1 MQVPKPDVQE
11 TLAQF
16 LLRVVWESSHLF
28 ERTSSAFSVPS
39 GCFLEMPTDR
49 GQDGSKA
56 AAAGESTVAAG
67 FLCLIAVGSLG
78 VLV

>member
-1 MQVPKPDVQE
+1 MQVPTPDVQG

-28 ERTSSAFSVPS
+28 KRTSSGFSGHS
-39 GCFLEMPTDR
+39 SYFLEMPTHR
-49 GQDGSKA
+49 EQNGSKA
-56 AAAGESTVAAG
+56 VVAGVFTVAAG
-67 FLCLIAVGSLG
+67 FLCLIAIGSLD